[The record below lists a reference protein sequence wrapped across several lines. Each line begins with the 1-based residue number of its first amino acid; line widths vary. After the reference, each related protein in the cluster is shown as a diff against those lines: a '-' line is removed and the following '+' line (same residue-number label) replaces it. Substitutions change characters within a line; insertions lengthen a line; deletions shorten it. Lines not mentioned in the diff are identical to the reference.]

1 MRKNVTLLIVLC
13 VIFVGVLFDQHVTA
27 DPSSGG
33 RGKGVSQKLFTLQ
46 DGWST
51 IDTIAS
57 GTTTPTS
64 TNRTAALFVSS
75 DAKNST
81 FEVKSGWN
89 NITLRLSSTTE
100 GDTSV
105 TDIFAMRGT
114 ADHFTRIATL
124 TWTTGTQTSSTSGEE
139 FADTVVETNRFWHT
153 TPSPVSPTGN
163 YIAEWSVDF
172 KGGGTIGI
180 SPTTITNAAT
190 IQITGE

>member
-1 MRKNVTLLIVLC
+1 MAT
-13 VIFVGVLFDQHVTA
+13 
-27 DPSSGG
+27 
-33 RGKGVSQKLFTLQ
+33 
-46 DGWST
+46 
-51 IDTIAS
+51 

-64 TNRTAALFVSS
+64 TNRTAALFDVT
-75 DAKNST
+75 DTANST
-81 FEVKSGWN
+81 FEIKSGWN
-89 NITLRLSSTTE
+89 SITLRLSSTTE

-105 TDIFAMRGT
+105 TDVFYMRGT
-114 ADHFTRIATL
+114 ADHFTRIITL

-139 FADTVVETNRFWHT
+139 FADTVVESNRFWHT

-163 YIAEWSVDF
+163 YIAEWSADF